1 MIEDPLFWCSSWQ
14 EAAWTYVAAV
24 ASALGSWLFYVMLLL
39 SQTRA
44 AADRSDY
51 GAKHGSNISLSE
63 AKCGFRTTCQTCH
76 PTTRV
81 LRGRYADVSDR
92 PLNVRF
98 RAEIEPVLRS
108 AKVR

>member
-44 AADRSDY
+44 AADRS
-51 GAKHGSNISLSE
+51 
-63 AKCGFRTTCQTCH
+63 
-76 PTTRV
+76 
-81 LRGRYADVSDR
+81 
-92 PLNVRF
+92 
-98 RAEIEPVLRS
+98 
-108 AKVR
+108 